1 MKIIEDFKDYIIN
14 HKGPTPIS
22 NLQQVYK
29 FPNNYGASV
38 VSGPYTYGIELA
50 VILFDNE
57 DWHIVYDTPITN
69 DVLGYLNEASLKRA
83 LKDIYDLPIR

>member
-1 MKIIEDFKDYIIN
+1 MKIIEDFKDYIIT
-14 HKGPTPIS
+14 HKGPTPIF
-22 NLQQVYK
+22 NVQQVYR

-57 DWHIVYDTPITN
+57 DWHIIYDTPITN
-69 DVLGYLNEASLKRA
+69 DILGYLNEVSLKRA

>member
-1 MKIIEDFKDYIIN
+1 MKIIEEFKDYIIN
-14 HKGPTPIS
+14 HKGTTPIF
-22 NLQQVYK
+22 NLQHVYR

-57 DWHIVYDTPITN
+57 DCHIIYDTPITN
-69 DVLGYLNEASLKRA
+69 DILGYLNEVSLKRA
-83 LKDIYDLPIR
+83 LEDIYNLPIR

>member
-1 MKIIEDFKDYIIN
+1 MKIIEDFKDCIIN
-14 HKGPTPIS
+14 HKGPTPIF
-22 NLQQVYK
+22 NAQKVYK

-69 DVLGYLNEASLKRA
+69 DILGYLNEVSLKRA

>member
-1 MKIIEDFKDYIIN
+1 MYR
-14 HKGPTPIS
+14 
-22 NLQQVYK
+22 

-38 VSGPYTYGIELA
+38 VSGPHTYGIELA

-57 DWHIVYDTPITN
+57 DCHIIYDTPITN
-69 DVLGYLNEASLKRA
+69 DILCYLNEVSLKRA